1 MPRFGETS
9 AVPPPPRGRSTALSP
24 SGNETTE
31 RMSDVSHYE
40 ERLERDLNEIRSGV
54 RTVSDLVEEQVRDAV
69 QALLHHDSELANR
82 VILRDRIVNRGTRA
96 LDQKC
101 HGFVVRHLPVA
112 HHLRYVSAVLR
123 MDVALERV
131 GDYAV
136 TVCRHSLR
144 CSTPPPP
151 GIARDIELI
160 SQQARDSLAEALKAF
175 HEEDTEVARRA
186 LGLTRPV
193 DATHDK
199 AFEDLVLAGE
209 TQEQPVRD
217 LFGYL
222 RALYV
227 LLRVS
232 DQAENIAQETLFAV
246 EGETKNPK
254 VYRILFVDR
263 ANDCRSQIAEALA
276 RKAYPEC
283 GVFSSGGWD
292 PAESVRSETF
302 PFFEAHGLV
311 QEGLQ
316 PKRVPDL
323 MAEPK
328 HFHVIIGLD
337 EQAREMIGEIPY
349 KTVFLNWA
357 LGPCPFGENDPQAME
372 RLEEIYREVASR
384 LRDLMEILRGPDAV

>member
-1 MPRFGETS
+1 MS
-9 AVPPPPRGRSTALSP
+9 A
-24 SGNETTE
+24 
-31 RMSDVSHYE
+31 VSHYE

-54 RTVSDLVEEQVRDAV
+54 RAVSDLVEEQVRDAV

-101 HGFVVRHLPVA
+101 HGFVIRHLPVA
-112 HHLRYVSAVLR
+112 RHLRYVSAVLR

-160 SQQARDSLAEALKAF
+160 AQQARDSLAEALKAF
-175 HEEDTEVARRA
+175 HEENTEVARRA

-209 TQEQPVRD
+209 TREQPVRD

-254 VYRILFVDR
+254 IYRILFVDR

-292 PAESVRSETF
+292 PADSVRSEAL
-302 PFFEAHGLV
+302 PFFDAHGLIH
-311 QEGLQ
+311 EGLR

-328 HFHVIIGLD
+328 HFHVVIGLD
-337 EQAREMIGEIPY
+337 EQAQEMIGEIPY

-357 LGPCPFGENDPQAME
+357 LGPCPFGENDPEAME

-384 LRDLMEILRGPDAV
+384 LRDLMEILRGADAG